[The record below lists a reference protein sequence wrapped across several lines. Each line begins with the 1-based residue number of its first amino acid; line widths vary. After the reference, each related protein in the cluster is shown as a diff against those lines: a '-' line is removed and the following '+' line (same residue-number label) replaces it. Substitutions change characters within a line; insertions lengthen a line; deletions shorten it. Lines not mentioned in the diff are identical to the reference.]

1 MYTASINGLFAIS
14 SNEVNVCGMPCLV
27 ANSSARSCVR
37 EHTAASSKRSSCRPP
52 AMTQSVM
59 LLVPTTPNRIFFI
72 IQVFS
77 QSYDKLFV
85 IQKIDCI
92 FAPMKIVVS
101 EEIKNACPQF
111 AGIAIAATVKNTS
124 YCEALWQKI
133 DEFTVRYRE
142 MYTTDSIKDMVTIRA
157 TREAYKKCGKDPSR
171 YRPSGEA
178 LCRRILR
185 GIPLYQ
191 IDTLFDLINL
201 VSIRY
206 GYSIGG
212 FDADKFEGDTL
223 TLGIGK
229 AGEPYEGIGRGELN
243 IEGMPVY
250 RDAIGGV
257 GTPTSDNE
265 RTKLG
270 LETTRLLTIINGYSG
285 KEGLREA
292 ADYMVELIKEF
303 ASAENV
309 ELIEFE

>member
-1 MYTASINGLFAIS
+1 M
-14 SNEVNVCGMPCLV
+14 E
-27 ANSSARSCVR
+27 
-37 EHTAASSKRSSCRPP
+37 
-52 AMTQSVM
+52 
-59 LLVPTTPNRIFFI
+59 I
-72 IQVFS
+72 I
-77 QSYDKLFV
+77 
-85 IQKIDCI
+85 
-92 FAPMKIVVS
+92 VS

-111 AGIAIAATVKNTS
+111 AGIAVSATVKNTPYS
-124 YCEALWQKI
+124 EELWRKI
-133 DEFTVRYRE
+133 DEFTMRYRE

-178 LCRRILR
+178 VCRRILR

-191 IDTLFDLINL
+191 IDTLVDLINL

-270 LETTRLLTIINGYSG
+270 LETARLLAIINGYSG
-285 KEGLREA
+285 KEGLRDA
-292 ADYMVELIKEF
+292 ANYMVELLKEF

-309 ELIEFE
+309 GLIEFE